1 MSKKNFYIIVLFI
14 LLVPIVGEFKFFPF
28 HDSFRVSLGTPLF
41 FFWLLFTHK
50 MPMILPTFIIGI
62 VVVSF
67 RIFIDL
73 ISNNNFEFII
83 SFSTHLSTFF
93 YYFTY
98 SLLFYLMKV
107 KRFQNRL
114 PIIIGLSTLIEICS
128 STIELVFRHFIL
140 SDTINGII
148 LGKIV
153 LIALI
158 RSIFVLGIFSMIK
171 LQKTEQEIEHQ
182 QIQNAHMIFLISN
195 LYEESI
201 ELKKSLQNAENI
213 TRNCYNLYRKIQSK
227 DLNINIDELSKKLLV
242 IAGEVHDIKKDNQR
256 IYSGIS
262 KMISNENS
270 TDYMDIKEIG
280 NIIIN
285 SNKKYADSLGKNIK
299 FFLTIKSH
307 VKHIHIYTTLS
318 LINNLVSNS
327 VEAISQN
334 GIIKIMIY
342 RIDNCI
348 RFEVHD
354 NGIGIPDKKR
364 DLIFKAGYTTKY
376 DMYGTPSTGMGLPYI
391 KKLVEELNGTIELKS
406 EVNSNNTV
414 FTITLPI
421 KSLSEKG

>member
-1 MSKKNFYIIVLFI
+1 
-14 LLVPIVGEFKFFPF
+14 
-28 HDSFRVSLGTPLF
+28 
-41 FFWLLFTHK
+41 
-50 MPMILPTFIIGI
+50 MPMILPTFIVGI

-67 RIFIDL
+67 RIFVDL

-98 SLLFYLMKV
+98 SLLFYLIKV
-107 KRFQNRL
+107 KRFQSHL

-128 STIELVFRHFIL
+128 STVELVFRHFIL

-148 LGKIV
+148 LGKII

-171 LQKTEQEIEHQ
+171 LQKTEQEIDHQ
-182 QIQNAHMIFLISN
+182 QTQNAHMIFLISN

-262 KMISNENS
+262 KMISGENS

-299 FFLTIKSH
+299 FFLIIKSP

-327 VEAISQN
+327 IESISKN
-334 GIIKIMIY
+334 GMIKIIIY
-342 RIDNCI
+342 RVDNYI

-364 DLIFKAGYTTKY
+364 NLIFKAGYTTKY

-406 EVNSNNTV
+406 EVNANNTV
-414 FTITLPI
+414 FIITLPI

>member
-1 MSKKNFYIIVLFI
+1 MLKKNFYIIVLFI
-14 LLVPIVGEFKFFPF
+14 LLVPVLGEFKFFPF
-28 HDSFRVSLGTPLF
+28 HDSFRISLGTPIF
-41 FFWLLFTHK
+41 FFWLLFTHR
-50 MPMILPTFIIGI
+50 MPMILPTFIVGI

-67 RIFIDL
+67 RIFVDL

-98 SLLFYLMKV
+98 SLLFYLIKV
-107 KRFQNRL
+107 KRFQNHL

-128 STIELVFRHFIL
+128 STVELVFRHFIL

-148 LGKIV
+148 LGKII

-171 LQKTEQEIEHQ
+171 LQKTEQEIDHQ
-182 QIQNAHMIFLISN
+182 QTQNAHMIFLISN

-262 KMISNENS
+262 KMISGENS

-299 FFLTIKSH
+299 FFLIIKSP

-327 VEAISQN
+327 IESISKN
-334 GIIKIMIY
+334 GMIKIIIY
-342 RIDNCI
+342 RVDNYI

-364 DLIFKAGYTTKY
+364 NLIFKAGYTTKY

-406 EVNSNNTV
+406 EVNANNTV
-414 FTITLPI
+414 FIITLPI